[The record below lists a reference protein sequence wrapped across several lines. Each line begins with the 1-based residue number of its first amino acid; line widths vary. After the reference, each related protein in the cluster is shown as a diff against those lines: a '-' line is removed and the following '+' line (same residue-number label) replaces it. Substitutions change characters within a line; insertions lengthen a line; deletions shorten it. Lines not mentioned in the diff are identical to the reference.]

1 MKFGRARLLPSRIEN
16 HEWTQMHANKPA
28 VAVGLEG
35 RSVLR
40 DFASPKAGTANVKL
54 AIDLRALRN
63 FAKLNKRP
71 IFVCICVPSWFN
83 LNVYS
88 WFTIR
93 LGRSLALPDLR
104 PLFASICVHS
114 WVKGLFMMSFHS
126 WLKDLLCDLRVLRC
140 KIGL

>member
-1 MKFGRARLLPSRIEN
+1 
-16 HEWTQMHANKPA
+16 MHANKPA

-93 LGRSLALPDLR
+93 LGRSLALADLPLSIRVHLCPFVVKRSFYDVFPFVVER
-104 PLFASICVHS
+104 PSL
-114 WVKGLFMMSFHS
+114 
-126 WLKDLLCDLRVLRC
+126 
-140 KIGL
+140 